1 MSIHVAHVA
10 GVAHPAA
17 SRARSQRVPPVL
29 LLLLALGCP
38 TKRAE
43 LCLRCKASA
52 NQVYLLQST
61 LQTSRAA
68 RCLISPKPWA
78 MRRNASCT
86 TTAADFLLTRVRR
99 VAKQGLV
106 GLCGASERIN
116 GPFGWSPIGPSGAG
130 RGRFRLRCCLWAI
143 AADILPLLV
152 GQVWLP
158 GQAQPP
164 LGAIGH
170 PKQTDCEK
178 RVGRAGSRLCKEVV
192 RRWQRAKRKWFSQT
206 PKACRSGWAEAG
218 ACS

>member
-17 SRARSQRVPPVL
+17 SRSRSQRVPLVLLLLLLL

-152 GQVWLP
+152 GQVWLSGRRSHHLGRSAIP
-158 GQAQPP
+158 SKRIAKNGWVGQAVVFV
-164 LGAIGH
+164 
-170 PKQTDCEK
+170 K
-178 RVGRAGSRLCKEVV
+178 R
-192 RRWQRAKRKWFSQT
+192 
-206 PKACRSGWAEAG
+206 
-218 ACS
+218 